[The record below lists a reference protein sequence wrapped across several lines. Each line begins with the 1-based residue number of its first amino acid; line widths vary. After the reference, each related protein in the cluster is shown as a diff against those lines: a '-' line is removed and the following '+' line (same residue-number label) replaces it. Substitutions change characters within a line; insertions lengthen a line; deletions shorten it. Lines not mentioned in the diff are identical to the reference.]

1 MRDHLPVSVRARA
14 ATGHRYVPEI
24 AELLDI
30 NANGHRRGLA
40 PAGPG
45 TGGSE
50 LPSDGRG
57 VTEHDARLLSNH
69 LYAGSPHPSS
79 RAPSAGPEY
88 ANQQDLMLV
97 GGRASVASV
106 ASFASAG
113 AAASGR
119 HSASSIGRHLQATV
133 FDAEAR
139 PAVNT
144 ALVNLQDERG
154 NTPVAWA
161 VRGGKAEVV
170 ELLIHHHASCSLPNN
185 EGVLPLHTACL
196 QGGDPHVVQTLLPA
210 TLSVNAQDHTG
221 NTALMCAAKADSPE
235 IISVLLING
244 ADAALK
250 NVHGMTALM
259 EATTA
264 ANLKA
269 LRRLLKVRDIQ
280 PCAQD
285 RTGRT
290 ALHWACAL
298 GVLEP
303 ARLLLAKDLQSI
315 FVESANGD
323 TACHACVSGG
333 NAAIMHDLL
342 QRLS

>member
-30 NANGHRRGLA
+30 NANGHGRGLA

-119 HSASSIGRHLQATV
+119 HGASSIGRHLQRLCQVLYRHDVAAQAHA
-133 FDAEAR
+133 AEHDHLR
-139 PAVNT
+139 
-144 ALVNLQDERG
+144 LQC
-154 NTPVAWA
+154 
-161 VRGGKAEVV
+161 
-170 ELLIHHHASCSLPNN
+170 LASQCR
-185 EGVLPLHTACL
+185 A
-196 QGGDPHVVQTLLPA
+196 
-210 TLSVNAQDHTG
+210 
-221 NTALMCAAKADSPE
+221 
-235 IISVLLING
+235 
-244 ADAALK
+244 
-250 NVHGMTALM
+250 
-259 EATTA
+259 
-264 ANLKA
+264 
-269 LRRLLKVRDIQ
+269 
-280 PCAQD
+280 
-285 RTGRT
+285 
-290 ALHWACAL
+290 
-298 GVLEP
+298 
-303 ARLLLAKDLQSI
+303 
-315 FVESANGD
+315 
-323 TACHACVSGG
+323 
-333 NAAIMHDLL
+333 
-342 QRLS
+342 